1 MKYILVS
8 IFILFFIV
16 GNSQNSNS
24 ALFEAEYDS
33 YIDMGQAAKI
43 NNYDRLANSD
53 QMTITLWVK
62 WGDKSNTGTGNWANL
77 FTAADTAGSGDNG
90 VWWIQ
95 HNSNNS
101 KFEFALKTNYRNYIQ
116 STTNPEEGVWYHI
129 ACVYDGSYIRL
140 YVNGVE
146 EAHTSKTGNIASFS
160 SKAKLNFGRWPNESN
175 DYRKFDGNIDEVSIW
190 NKALTATQINDIK
203 GDPENITGSNHDATG
218 LLGYW
223 DFNDGTADD
232 LTASNNNGIIGKG
245 ATLPI
250 ELIDFNAEINN
261 NSVELN
267 WATATELNNDY
278 FIIERATDISTE
290 NSNWNQIDQTSG
302 AGTTNT
308 ISEYILIDNDID
320 ANEETYYYRLK
331 QVDYDGKF
339 TYSDIVAVSIKI
351 SKEISVYP
359 NPSIGIFKVSGLSDN
374 TYNSVEVYNSVGQM
388 IMKTE
393 GTQELVIDITDQAS
407 GFYFIKSGTST
418 IRVIKQ

>member
-1 MKYILVS
+1 MKYILIS
-8 IFILFFIV
+8 IFILFFV
-16 GNSQNSNS
+16 TANSQHGNN
-24 ALFEAEYDS
+24 ANFNGEDDNS
-33 YIDMGQAAKI
+33 YIDFGAGSSLNGI
-43 NNYDRLANSD
+43 D
-53 QMTITLWVK
+53 TLPNGDKLSISLWAK
-62 WGDKSNTGTGNWANL
+62 WGDKTFAGSYANL
-77 FTAADTAGSGDNG
+77 FTLNSASSGDNG
-90 VWWIQ
+90 VFWVQ
-95 HNSNNS
+95 HNGDKSA
-101 KFEFALKTNYRNYIQ
+101 FEFKVTTINGTRFCT
-116 STTNPEEGVWYHI
+116 STTNPNEGEWYHLALI
-129 ACVYDGSYIRL
+129 YDGSNVKI
-140 YVNGVE
+140 YVNGVLE
-146 EAHTSKTGNIASFS
+146 SSNGKSGNIAAFP
-160 SKAKLNFGRWPNESN
+160 ADAELFMGRWSASSA
-175 DYRKFDGNIDEVSIW
+175 RRFDGNIDEVSIW
-190 NKALTATQINDIK
+190 NVALTTTQINDIK
-203 GDPENITGSNHDATG
+203 TNAETVTGINHDAEG
-218 LLGYW
+218 LIGYW
-223 DFNDGTADD
+223 DFNDGTAND
-232 LTASNNNGIIGKG
+232 LTASNNNGVIGTG

-407 GFYFIKSGTST
+407 GFYFIKSGTSS